1 MNLMAES
8 YQKELMAF
16 LSKALIVLLVRVLLP
31 GSFPEGERKKWQSE
45 KCD

>member
-8 YQKELMAF
+8 YQKKIMAF
-16 LSKALIVLLVRVLLP
+16 LYKALIVLLVRVLLP
-31 GSFPEGERKKWQSE
+31 GNFPEEERKKWQSK